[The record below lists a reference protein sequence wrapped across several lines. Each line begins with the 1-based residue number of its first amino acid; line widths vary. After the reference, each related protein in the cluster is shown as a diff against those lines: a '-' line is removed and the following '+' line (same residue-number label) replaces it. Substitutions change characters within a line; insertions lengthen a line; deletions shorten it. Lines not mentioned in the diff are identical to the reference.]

1 MTTTSRKDIGETPFI
16 LRSKP
21 VETSS
26 LRMTAG
32 AARNKRRLLYYSP
45 FRAYRT
51 IAGQP
56 CVQQVILRCAHLFSR
71 QNRVNRR
78 NAAEIPVFPLR
89 PVYSVR
95 QMHMYN
101 LCHISIVFACKYTK

>member
-1 MTTTSRKDIGETPFI
+1 MPFI

-21 VETSS
+21 TETSFF
-26 LRMTAG
+26 RMTAR

-56 CVQQVILRCAHLFSR
+56 CVQQVILCCAHLFSR
-71 QNRVNRR
+71 QNRINRR

-89 PVYSVR
+89 SVNPVR

-101 LCHISIVFACKYTK
+101 LCHIIIFFACKYTK

>member
-1 MTTTSRKDIGETPFI
+1 MPFI

-21 VETSS
+21 TGTSF
-26 LRMTAG
+26 LEMPPKT
-32 AARNKRRLLYYSP
+32 ARNKRRLLYYST

-56 CVQQVILRCAHLFSR
+56 CVQQVILRCADLFSR

-78 NAAEIPVFPLR
+78 NTTEIPVFPLR
-89 PVYSVR
+89 PVYRVR
-95 QMHMYN
+95 QMYVYN
-101 LCHISIVFACKYTK
+101 LCHIFTVLDHKYTK